1 MKNTLLIKNSKAIEF
16 EICSKSI
23 PEDLKAVAERLSI
36 HLSKDKCLV
45 VVNGEKVRGKKE
57 N

>member
-1 MKNTLLIKNSKAIEF
+1 MKYPAPKLFKPT
-16 EICSKSI
+16 
-23 PEDLKAVAERLSI
+23 PEELKAAAERLSI

-45 VVNGEKVRGKKE
+45 VANGEKIRGKKE